1 MRAFSIYSHTV
12 GGDEGFLFTAHSEPF
27 SERSGMKFENQLSRR
42 LFIAG
47 AASAIVG
54 SAVVQTAS
62 AQESA
67 PSVLA
72 STGKPDEAYWKN
84 IREGFSLNNNFTF
97 LNNGTLGPAPNA
109 VVAVRRRYEEEL
121 AADPTNSFRP
131 EELAGVRK
139 RVAEFAGADAD
150 EIALTH
156 STTEGMNIFAKG
168 LRWQP
173 EDEVIIGAWE
183 HFSPIEAYQALEKQ
197 KGIKIIRAEEPAL
210 PKSVDEVLAAYEKK
224 ITAKTRLIVIS
235 HVTYVTGLLTPI
247 KELAELAH
255 HKGILISVDG
265 AQSTGVI
272 PLDFHASGVD
282 HYASPGQKWLLA
294 GTGTGFTYIKK
305 ALQDKVEPLFGYYDP
320 DAVRNRAAAKP
331 KPGGQDGGSATRY
344 EKSGQ
349 LNIPALCGISAA
361 VDLQLS
367 IGKENIAARARQLSA
382 QLRDGLREI
391 PGVRLWSSDDLRF
404 HAGITAFSVGN
415 LPQDKLVRALQK
427 QEQIIVRSINHGEV
441 SGLRVSTHFYNTP
454 DEVARLL
461 AALRK
466 LVGKKD
472 WLES

>member
-1 MRAFSIYSHTV
+1 
-12 GGDEGFLFTAHSEPF
+12 
-27 SERSGMKFENQLSRR
+27 MKSENQFSRR

-54 SAVVQTAS
+54 SAIAQTALT
-62 AQESA
+62 QESA
-67 PSVLA
+67 HSAYAPA
-72 STGKPDEAYWKN
+72 GKPDEAYWKK
-84 IREGFSLNNNFTF
+84 IREGFSLNNKLTF
-97 LNNGTLGPAPNA
+97 LNNGTLGPASNA
-109 VVAVRRRYEEEL
+109 VLAVRRRYEEEL
-121 AADPTNSFRP
+121 AADPTNSFRS
-131 EELAGVRK
+131 EELAGLRK
-139 RVAEFAGADAD
+139 RIAEFAGADAD

-183 HFSPIEAYQALEKQ
+183 HFGPIEAYQALERQ

-210 PKSVDEVLAAYEKK
+210 PKSTDEVLAAYEKK
-224 ITAKTRLIVIS
+224 ITGKTKLIVIS

-247 KELAELAH
+247 RELAELAH
-255 HKGILISVDG
+255 RKGILISVDG
-265 AQSTGVI
+265 AQSTGVV
-272 PLDFHASGVD
+272 PLDFHTSGVD

-305 ALQDKVEPLFGYYDP
+305 DLQDKVDPLFGYYDP
-320 DAVRNRAAAKP
+320 TAGRSRVAAKP
-331 KPGGQDGGSATRY
+331 IQDAKPAPKGRPGGQGGSSTRY

-349 LNIPALCGISAA
+349 LNIPALCGIGAA
-361 VDLQLS
+361 VDLQLA
-367 IGKENIAARARQLSA
+367 ICKENIAARARQLSA

-391 PGVRLWSSDDLRF
+391 SGARLWTSDDPRF
-404 HAGITAFSVGN
+404 HAGITTFSFGN
-415 LPQDKLVRALQK
+415 LPQDQLVRALQK
-427 QEQIIVRSINHGEV
+427 QEQIIVRSTNQGEV

-466 LVGKKD
+466 LAGKTD

>member
-1 MRAFSIYSHTV
+1 
-12 GGDEGFLFTAHSEPF
+12 
-27 SERSGMKFENQLSRR
+27 MKPNNQISRR

-47 AASAIVG
+47 AASAVVA
-54 SAVVQTAS
+54 SAVVQS
-62 AQESA
+62 
-67 PSVLA
+67 A
-72 STGKPDEAYWKN
+72 STQELEYRSQVPAGKPDDAYWKK
-84 IREGFSLNNNFTF
+84 IREGFSLNSKLIF

-109 VVAVRRRYEEEL
+109 VLAVRRRYEEEL
-121 AADPTNSFRP
+121 AADPTNSFRA

-139 RVAEFAGADAD
+139 RIAEFAGADAD

-168 LRWQP
+168 LHWQT
-173 EDEVIIGAWE
+173 EDEVLIGAWE
-183 HFSPIEAYQALEKQ
+183 HFGPIEAYQALEKQ

-210 PKSVDEVLAAYEKK
+210 PKSADEILAAYEKK
-224 ITAKTRLIVIS
+224 ITGKTRLIVIS

-255 HKGILISVDG
+255 SKGILISVDG
-265 AQSTGVI
+265 AQSTGVV

-305 ALQDKVEPLFGYYDP
+305 DLQDKVEPLFGNYDP
-320 DAVRNRAAAKP
+320 DASRRRGAAKP
-331 KPGGQDGGSATRY
+331 KPDGKSTPKEMPGGQAGGSASRY

-349 LNIPALCGISAA
+349 HNIPALCGISAA

-367 IGKENIAARARQLSA
+367 IGKENIAARARQLST
-382 QLRDGLREI
+382 QLRHGLREI
-391 PGVRLWSSDDLRF
+391 PGVRLWTSDDPRF
-404 HAGITAFSVGN
+404 HAGITAFSVDKI
-415 LPQDKLVRALQK
+415 PQDQLVRALQK
-427 QEQIIVRSINHGEV
+427 QEQIIVRSISQGEV
-441 SGLRVSTHFYNTP
+441 SGLRVSTHYYNTP

-466 LVGKKD
+466 LAGKTD
-472 WLES
+472 WIES

>member
-1 MRAFSIYSHTV
+1 MT
-12 GGDEGFLFTAHSEPF
+12 SEY
-27 SERSGMKFENQLSRR
+27 QLSRR

-54 SAVVQTAS
+54 TAAAQAAS
-62 AQESA
+62 PQESA
-67 PSVLA
+67 HSAHAPA
-72 STGKPDEAYWKN
+72 GRPDESYWKK
-84 IREGFSLNNNFTF
+84 IREGFSLSNKITF
-97 LNNGTLGPAPNA
+97 LNNGTLGPAPHA
-109 VVAVRRRYEEEL
+109 VLSVRRRYEEEL

-139 RVAEFAGADAD
+139 RIAEFAGADAD

-156 STTEGMNIFAKG
+156 STTEGMNVFAKG
-168 LRWQP
+168 LHWQP

-183 HFSPIEAYQALEKQ
+183 HFGPIEAYQALEKQ

-210 PKSVDEVLAAYEKK
+210 PKSVDAVLAAYEKK

-247 KELAELAH
+247 RELAELAH
-255 HKGILISVDG
+255 RKGILISVDG
-265 AQSTGVI
+265 AQSTGVV
-272 PLDFHASGVD
+272 PLDFHASSVD

-294 GTGTGFTYIKK
+294 GTGTGFTYIRKD
-305 ALQDKVEPLFGYYDP
+305 LQDKVEPLFGYYDP
-320 DAVRNRAAAKP
+320 DAGRSRAAAKP
-331 KPGGQDGGSATRY
+331 KPGGKPAPKEIPGGQGGGSATRY

-349 LNIPALCGISAA
+349 HNIPALCGISAA

-367 IGKENIAARARQLSA
+367 IGKENIAARARQLSS

-391 PGVRLWSSDDLRF
+391 PGVRLWTLDDPQF
-404 HAGITAFSVGN
+404 HAGITTFSVGN
-415 LPQDKLVRALQK
+415 LPQDQLVRALQK
-427 QEQIIVRSINHGEV
+427 QEQIIIRSTNQGEV

-466 LVGKKD
+466 LAGKTD
-472 WLES
+472 WLE

>member
-1 MRAFSIYSHTV
+1 
-12 GGDEGFLFTAHSEPF
+12 
-27 SERSGMKFENQLSRR
+27 MKSENQFSRR

-54 SAVVQTAS
+54 SAIAQATS
-62 AQESA
+62 SQESTHFVHA
-67 PSVLA
+67 PA
-72 STGKPDEAYWKN
+72 GKLDEAYWEK
-84 IREGFSLNNNFTF
+84 IREGFSLDSKLAF
-97 LNNGTLGPAPNA
+97 LNNGTLGPASNA
-109 VVAVRRRYEEEL
+109 VLAVRRRYEEEL
-121 AADPTNSFRP
+121 ATDPTNSFRS

-139 RVAEFAGADAD
+139 RIAEFAGADAD

-173 EDEVIIGAWE
+173 GDEVIIGAWE
-183 HFSPIEAYQALEKQ
+183 HFSPIEAYQALEIQ

-224 ITAKTRLIVIS
+224 ITEKTRLIVIS

-247 KELAELAH
+247 RELAELAH
-255 HKGILISVDG
+255 HKRLLISVDG
-265 AQSTGVI
+265 AQSTGVV

-305 ALQDKVEPLFGYYDP
+305 GLQDKVDPLFGYYDP
-320 DAVRNRAAAKP
+320 NASRSSAAAKP
-331 KPGGQDGGSATRY
+331 KPDANSAPKAKPGGQGGSATRY

-349 LNIPALCGISAA
+349 LNIPALCGLSAA
-361 VDLQLS
+361 VDLQLA
-367 IGKENIAARARQLSA
+367 IGKENIAARTRQLSA
-382 QLRDGLREI
+382 QLRNGLREI
-391 PGVRLWSSDDLRF
+391 PGVRLWTSDDPRF
-404 HAGITAFSVGN
+404 NAGITTFSAGN
-415 LPQDKLVRALQK
+415 LPQDKLVKALQK
-427 QEQIIVRSINHGEV
+427 QERIIIRSTNQGEV

-454 DEVARLL
+454 DEVARLI

-466 LVGKKD
+466 LAGKTD